1 MDGGTGTIWHV
12 RRPQAGKLHVNADAL
27 SRIPDTLDYCVN
39 YKAGV
44 PLSSLPC
51 FSAENP
57 CKFCTRAEEKW
68 SHFERDV
75 DYVVPLSVKQLQVG
89 PELSQGFPNFWVP
102 GYSVGDLPRE
112 QLDDPD
118 LGVILQWLESEASPT
133 QCELA
138 LKSPEVRHYWL
149 MRDQLVFQ
157 DGVLSIN
164 GKMFWSLVYYW
175 LYHLVS
181 EMKFFTWIMIPEILG
196 IWVSLT
202 RICML
207 RNLLIGFDC
216 VIVSI
221 IMSALVLSVKQI
233 KSLIEDVELV

>member
-1 MDGGTGTIWHV
+1 MSFKNIEGQLARWMEELAQFNMSVVH
-12 RRPQAGKLHVNADAL
+12 RAGKLHVNADAL

-57 CKFCTRAEEKW
+57 CKFCTRVEEKW
-68 SHFERDV
+68 SHFVRDV

-89 PELSQGFPNFWVP
+89 PELSQGFSNFWVP
-102 GYSVGDLPRE
+102 GYSVGDLRRE

-118 LGVILQWLESEASPT
+118 LGVILPWLESEASPT

-157 DGVLSIN
+157 DGVLFYKWQDVLESR
-164 GKMFWSLVYYW
+164 L
-175 LYHLVS
+175 
-181 EMKFFTWIMIPEILG
+181 
-196 IWVSLT
+196 
-202 RICML
+202 
-207 RNLLIGFDC
+207 LLIAPSSLRDE
-216 VIVSI
+216 
-221 IMSALVLSVKQI
+221 VLYMNHDTRDSGHLGQLNTYLRVK
-233 KSLIEDVELV
+233 KSFYWF